1 MQPATATLRL
11 APNRPST
18 RAYVSAVAGK
28 AFGSA
33 GSLQSTTAG
42 PALPSTASAS
52 AADASTA
59 TTSSKVP
66 LQANVGKGV
75 LLDSAVRLRSG
86 LSWYS
91 PVRAQL
97 LAAPEQ
103 DGVPEA
109 SAWSALEVDG
119 ATVQYEEVARV
130 RMDESVLEFIVEHM
144 PRSTTAQDKPTVHIH
159 LRMFTRSEFNLWRE
173 ALCPVETSNPTLH
186 VDTETKPSAV
196 DAAHK
201 WLANAEARI

>member
-1 MQPATATLRL
+1 MQPATATPRL

-28 AFGSA
+28 AFVGSA
-33 GSLQSTTAG
+33 GSLQSITAG
-42 PALPSTASAS
+42 PALPSTAFAS
-52 AADASTA
+52 AAGASTA
-59 TTSSKVP
+59 TASYEVS

-86 LSWYS
+86 LSWYR

-97 LAAPEQ
+97 LAALEQ
-103 DGVPEA
+103 DGLPEA

-119 ATVQYEEVARV
+119 ATLQYEKVAGV
-130 RMDESVLEFIVEHM
+130 RMDESVLEFIVEHN
-144 PRSTTAQDKPTVHIH
+144 TKHTH

-173 ALCPVETSNPTLH
+173 ALKPEINNPTLH
-186 VDTETKPSAV
+186 VHTKSKPSAV
-196 DAAHK
+196 HAAQK
-201 WLANAEARI
+201 WLAKEEVRL

>member
-1 MQPATATLRL
+1 MLRL

-59 TTSSKVP
+59 TASYEVS

-119 ATVQYEEVARV
+119 ATVQYEEVAGV
-130 RMDESVLEFIVEHM
+130 RMDESVLEFIV
-144 PRSTTAQDKPTVHIH
+144 
-159 LRMFTRSEFNLWRE
+159 
-173 ALCPVETSNPTLH
+173 
-186 VDTETKPSAV
+186 
-196 DAAHK
+196 
-201 WLANAEARI
+201 